1 MRTRTRI
8 LLITAGALATAGLLA
23 GCTANSTGMGNMPG
37 MDHGAMPMTAPSAA
51 NSTADVMFVQMMI
64 PHHQQAIQMAD
75 TILGKQGIPQSVLD
89 LATKIK
95 AAQGPEITTMQGW
108 LTAWGQ
114 PTSSATDGMGMGSGM
129 MSDTDMQALDAA
141 TGTAAAKLFL
151 TQMIAHHQGA
161 ITMARDE
168 LANGTDV
175 NAKALAQ
182 QIIDTQTAEIATM
195 QSLLTTL

>member
-37 MDHGAMPMTAPSAA
+37 MDHGAMPMTTPSAA

-168 LANGTDV
+168 LANGTDA